1 MQEILFNLIYCVCYA
16 LILAAVKAVVTVLI
30 PYIRAKLTKSQY
42 EWAALIIKNAVHAY
56 EQTIEGSGKGE
67 IKYNLVLE
75 SVKHALKEK
84 GITISNDQ
92 LNLLIESAVNEM
104 NTAGIVFAGT
114 VNLNEDANTL
124 DEEVKY
130 NRDVNALEED
140 G

>member
-56 EQTIEGSGKGE
+56 EQTIEGSGKGD

-92 LNLLIESAVNEM
+92 LKLLIESAVHEM
-104 NTAGIVFAGT
+104 NAAGIVFAGT
-114 VNLNEDANTL
+114 VNLNED
-124 DEEVKY
+124 
-130 NRDVNALEED
+130 VNALDED
-140 G
+140 GDI

>member
-42 EWAALIIKNAVHAY
+42 EWITLIVKNAVQAY

-67 IKYNLVLE
+67 LKFDLVSE
-75 SVKHALKEK
+75 TVVQELKKK
-84 GITISNDQ
+84 GISISSDQ
-92 LNLLIESAVNEM
+92 LKLLIESSVHEM

-114 VNLNEDANTL
+114 VNLNEDANAL
-124 DEEVKY
+124 DE
-130 NRDVNALEED
+130 D
-140 G
+140 GDI

>member
-30 PYIRAKLTKSQY
+30 PYIQTKLTKSQY

-67 IKYNLVLE
+67 LKFDLVSE
-75 SVKHALKEK
+75 AVVQELKKK
-84 GITISNDQ
+84 GISISGDQ
-92 LNLLIESAVNEM
+92 LKLLIESAVHEM
-104 NTAGIVFAGT
+104 NSAGIVFAGT

-124 DEEVKY
+124 
-130 NRDVNALEED
+130 EED